1 MQGIYLFPNFANES
15 AVSVPLGYLYGNRTF
30 SEEERNRALSA
41 NQRRTAQRKTVR
53 NLLFDLF
60 LLAKHA
66 QAHEQVGGLV
76 ALECCESE

>member
-1 MQGIYLFPNFANES
+1 MQGVYLFPNFANES

-30 SEEERNRALSA
+30 RGEERNRALGA
-41 NQRRTAQRKTVR
+41 NQSRTAQHKTVGY
-53 NLLFDLF
+53 LLFDLF

-66 QAHEQVGGLV
+66 QTHEQMGGLV